1 MTWPAPIDRT
11 KSTFLVL
18 QTPRT
23 PRTRATH
30 FRRRSTPAHVRA
42 RSARGEPLRRLGAGQ
57 RLAEKRCARIADA
70 LLHRV
75 RVVIRG
81 GSGRLG
87 ALRLRLRRIAGLFAL
102 QASLLARLV
111 QPTRLRL
118 LGLGHHEP
126 PFAEEEASLYARS
139 QT

>member
-11 KSTFLVL
+11 RSTFLVL

-57 RLAEKRCARIADA
+57 RLAEKRCARIAGA

-75 RVVIRG
+75 HVVIRG
-81 GSGRLG
+81 GRGRLT
-87 ALRLRLRRIAGLFAL
+87 ALRLCLRRVARTFAL
-102 QASLLARLV
+102 QAPLLAHLL
-111 QPTRLRL
+111 QPTRLR
-118 LGLGHHEP
+118 
-126 PFAEEEASLYARS
+126 
-139 QT
+139 